1 MFSKLRVWDTEAN
14 NGVLIDLLLAE
25 SPSDRNELPDEPTLR
40 QVAGRAA
47 LALPPR
53 SPLQRF
59 FRYLRAAAISAAMT
73 AISD

>member
-40 QVAGRAA
+40 
-47 LALPPR
+47 
-53 SPLQRF
+53 
-59 FRYLRAAAISAAMT
+59 
-73 AISD
+73 